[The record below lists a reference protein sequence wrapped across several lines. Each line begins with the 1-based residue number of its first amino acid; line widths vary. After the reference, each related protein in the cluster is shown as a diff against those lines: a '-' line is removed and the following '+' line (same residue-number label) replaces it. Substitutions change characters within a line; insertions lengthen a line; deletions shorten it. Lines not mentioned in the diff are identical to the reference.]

1 MNTKTT
7 DYLIAAILI
16 LTAIATLILLPLMAV
31 GTIPQTVGIIAFR
44 TAFFLIACLIIV
56 LLIYA
61 PHGRYR

>member
-7 DYLIAAILI
+7 DRLIAAILI
-16 LTAIATLILLPLMAV
+16 LFATCTIGLLPLMANNIIPPATGV
-31 GTIPQTVGIIAFR
+31 TIFQ
-44 TAFFLIACLIIV
+44 TAFFFIACLIIV